1 MTLTTKNLLN
11 FLHTVVVYWFKV
23 TNTLQPYKMIKATM
37 LNVIS
42 CTSEGVIVSSAWQG
56 LTQDIFT
63 IHHLS
68 SLAYLLVL
76 VLGKGQG
83 FVVSVH

>member
-1 MTLTTKNLLN
+1 
-11 FLHTVVVYWFKV
+11 
-23 TNTLQPYKMIKATM
+23 MIKATM
-37 LNVIS
+37 LNVIG